1 MPAIPSGEG
10 VCLGAFS
17 SENPMYLPPFTKLA
31 QFLVPGDVVILDD
44 PVFGTGGQT
53 EATVRKV
60 SLEQSNFVT
69 IGFTLN
75 PTLATVVLP
84 ATRVVRLKVPPIM
97 EFPYEITSAE
107 HPETSRYVL
116 GFEFQ
121 GTAIADPSKSECSR
135 FVVSPEAYGLT
146 EENLQALA
154 DFNNA
159 FDDAVMAAI
168 KTFEQAIEKE
178 VGIVE
183 DVGTA
188 AIYANPVCV
197 VDVRNALIEHA
208 AKHVAH
214 AKSVVAFFNEAKD
227 KPKEGEQP

>member
-1 MPAIPSGEG
+1 MLAIPSGEG
-10 VCLGAFS
+10 VCFGVLS
-17 SENPMYLPPFTKLA
+17 PEKPMYLPPFTKLA

-44 PVFGTGGQT
+44 PVLGQGVQT

-60 SLEQSNFVT
+60 SFEQSDFVT

-75 PTLATVVLP
+75 PTLETVVLP
-84 ATRVVRLKVPPIM
+84 ATRVVKLKVPPIM
-97 EFPYEITSAE
+97 EFPHELTSAE
-107 HPETSRYVL
+107 HPQTSRYIL
-116 GFEFQ
+116 GFEFE
-121 GTAIADPSKSECSR
+121 GTAIADPSMSQCSR
-135 FVVSPEAYGLT
+135 FEVSPETYGLT
-146 EENLQALA
+146 EDHLQALA

-159 FDDAVMAAI
+159 FDDAVVAAI
-168 KTFEQAIEKE
+168 RTFEQAIEKE

-214 AKSVVAFFNEAKD
+214 AKSVVAFFNGTQGKA
-227 KPKEGEQP
+227 KEGDKS